1 MAVYV
6 MSTVTRALSW
16 TAGVLEGMMSGVVGN
31 APRRSLPHLMA
42 NGRLADVREAIVG
55 RHRRRIARALGAPPT
70 ACIGFGKCVAGGSA
84 VTYWQAS
91 TWYYP
96 VEGARKQAIAIQ
108 FEGDHAGRVEFI
120 GVE

>member
-6 MSTVTRALSW
+6 MSSVTRALSW
-16 TAGVLEGMMSGVVGN
+16 TAGVIEGMMSSVVGN
-31 APRRSLPHLMA
+31 PPPRSLPTLMKS
-42 NGRLADVREAIVG
+42 GRLADLRSALVG

-70 ACIGFGKCVAGGSA
+70 ACIGFGKCVRGSA
-84 VTYWQAS
+84 PVTYWQAS

-96 VEGARKQAIAIQ
+96 LDTSRRQAIAIQ
-108 FEGDHAGRVEFI
+108 FDGNCAKRVEFI